1 MKQRELISITLQ
13 GAIEKSLGDRLR
25 INGVFH
31 LILRILFHYLYK
43 EKQIESEQIKLEKF
57 LVFQTRKTKINP
69 LI

>member
-1 MKQRELISITLQ
+1 MKQRRLISITSQ
-13 GAIEKSLGDRLR
+13 GAIEKRDRLR
-25 INGVFH
+25 IVGVFH